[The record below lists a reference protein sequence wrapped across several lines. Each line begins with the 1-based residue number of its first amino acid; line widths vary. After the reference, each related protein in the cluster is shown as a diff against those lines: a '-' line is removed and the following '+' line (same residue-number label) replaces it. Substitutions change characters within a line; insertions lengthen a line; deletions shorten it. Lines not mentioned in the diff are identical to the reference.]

1 MKKSDQMRRGNK
13 VNYERLYVRKEAF
26 LRYPTLWVIQFHN
39 VYLKKHIPKGRVLD
53 YGCGAGNNSTFF
65 IEKGY
70 DVWGVDVAKN
80 FTNLVRENLRSR
92 NIDEKYLSRFSLI
105 PTDFKRLPFRNNF
118 FDVVIVNQVMEYLS
132 STEHIKKVCEDLRR
146 CLRPG
151 GVIFITIAGPS
162 NSYIRYHAKQI
173 HDGNIYE
180 IRIEDKKH
188 RLYGLHEFVYCVRD
202 VDELL
207 SLFSMFE
214 PLTTGYYDISM
225 FDIKSTFRWIFAG
238 RKSTTSKGK
247 LRA

>member
-1 MKKSDQMRRGNK
+1 MNQQRDMRRVNRA
-13 VNYERLYVRKEAF
+13 NYERLYSAKEAF

-53 YGCGAGNNSTFF
+53 YGCGAGNNSVFF

-80 FTNLVRENLRSR
+80 FTDLVRENFESR
-92 NIDEKYLSRFSLI
+92 NIDGKYLSRFSLI
-105 PTDFKRLPFRNNF
+105 PTHFKQLPFQDNF

-132 STEHIKKVCEDLRR
+132 STEHIKKVCDDLYR

-151 GVIFITIAGPS
+151 GVIFITIAGPT
-162 NSYIRYHAKQI
+162 NSYIRYHTKQI
-173 HDGNIYE
+173 HHGNIYE
-180 IRIEDKKH
+180 IRIEDKTH

-202 VDELL
+202 IDELIN
-207 SLFSMFE
+207 LFSMFQ

-225 FDIKSTFRWIFAG
+225 FDIKSTFRWIFV
-238 RKSTTSKGK
+238 GK
-247 LRA
+247 KAQKRTLPSS